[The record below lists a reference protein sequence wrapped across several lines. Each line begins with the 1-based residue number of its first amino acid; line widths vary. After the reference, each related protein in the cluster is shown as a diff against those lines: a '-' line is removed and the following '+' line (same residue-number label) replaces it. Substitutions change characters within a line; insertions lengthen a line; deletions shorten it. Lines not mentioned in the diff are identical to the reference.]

1 MIIRRDEVNIDIVY
15 ASVDGPHEDLVWKK
29 DIFLFASKN
38 LTVDLTVTSNDGL
51 FGGYQWRKISKL
63 PTEYHWWW
71 KKWRKQI
78 FNWSR

>member
-1 MIIRRDEVNIDIVY
+1 MLLIIRRDEVNIGIVY

-51 FGGYQWRKISKL
+51 FGGYQ
-63 PTEYHWWW
+63 
-71 KKWRKQI
+71 
-78 FNWSR
+78 